1 MTRNVRVPRSAPPRD
16 LASLVLLLLY
26 LATTTPSASAQ
37 TSIPFAP
44 GVVLTYVMHNL
55 DEPADQEGGE
65 ESGATK
71 LAIGEAGG
79 YEFEVGWLANPR
91 RLDFELEM
99 AKGETGAFD
108 PQIQAGVDT
117 KLLGL
122 SIPMLG
128 TKKELGT
135 PWRLMETEPKEYNCG
150 T

>member
-1 MTRNVRVPRSAPPRD
+1 
-16 LASLVLLLLY
+16 
-26 LATTTPSASAQ
+26 
-37 TSIPFAP
+37 
-44 GVVLTYVMHNL
+44 
-55 DEPADQEGGE
+55 
-65 ESGATK
+65 
-71 LAIGEAGG
+71 
-79 YEFEVGWLANPR
+79 
-91 RLDFELEM
+91 M

-108 PQIQAGVDT
+108 PQIHAGVDT